1 MFRIQGLEPG
11 QFAHLVGLSD
21 AELAELGARRYV
33 VNAHPGFPDRVE
45 VRDLEI
51 GETAILLN
59 VEHQPAPTAYRSRHA
74 IFIGETATRALDLI
88 DILPDAIRCRPISLR
103 AFSVSGEMI
112 DADLADGADLVPVIE
127 RFFANPEVDYLHA
140 HYARRGCYAA
150 RIVRT

>member
-1 MFRIQGLEPG
+1 M
-11 QFAHLVGLSD
+11 
-21 AELAELGARRYV
+21 
-33 VNAHPGFPDRVE
+33 
-45 VRDLEI
+45 RDLEI

-59 VEHQPAPTAYRSRHA
+59 FEHQPAPTAYRSRHA